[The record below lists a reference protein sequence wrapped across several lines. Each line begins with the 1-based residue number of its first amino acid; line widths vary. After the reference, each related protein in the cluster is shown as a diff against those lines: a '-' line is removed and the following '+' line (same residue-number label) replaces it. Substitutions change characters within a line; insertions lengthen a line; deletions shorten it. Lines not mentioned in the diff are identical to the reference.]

1 MRDGFKASFP
11 TPVPSM
17 AGNVH
22 AKPNVGIPGK
32 DGGYYIP
39 SITQTDENDL
49 QFEFLPSQEDMP
61 PVDPVQVELPNS
73 GGNVDFRTD
82 ETLILKDGILS
93 VNTTDSMEQ
102 DNTLPITSAGVFAT
116 VGNIEALLKTI

>member
-1 MRDGFKASFP
+1 MRDGFKASFS

-17 AGNVH
+17 NGTVH

-49 QFEFLPSQEDMP
+49 QFEFLPSQKDMP

-73 GGNVDFRTD
+73 GGSGGLHITDDGEGNVTMTASGSVTITD
-82 ETLILKDGILS
+82 DG
-93 VNTTDSMEQ
+93 N
-102 DNTLPITSAGVFAT
+102 
-116 VGNIEALLKTI
+116 GNVVIA